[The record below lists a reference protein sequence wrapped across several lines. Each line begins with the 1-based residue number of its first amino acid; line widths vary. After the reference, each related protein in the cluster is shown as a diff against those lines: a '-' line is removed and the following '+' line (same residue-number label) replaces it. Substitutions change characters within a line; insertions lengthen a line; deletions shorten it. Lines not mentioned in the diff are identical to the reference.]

1 MTAHA
6 LATRHP
12 NGELRLFLRV
22 VRAPSGVYVVFAAG
36 QHRPGHDPHSSWH
49 RDGRVHQK
57 SYARTWIRRQRQPLD
72 SFGGA
77 EPFIA
82 TSVDQMPAAG
92 LPECVPTQFATVM
105 DVSLG
110 VIDVTPGR
118 QQVHIDLVAAG
129 AAPPAVGLGERPL
142 LRWWLNDDAPSIVIS
157 LYEFPPLNP
166 QKGVT

>member
-1 MTAHA
+1 M
-6 LATRHP
+6 
-12 NGELRLFLRV
+12 
-22 VRAPSGVYVVFAAG
+22 
-36 QHRPGHDPHSSWH
+36 
-49 RDGRVHQK
+49 
-57 SYARTWIRRQRQPLD
+57 
-72 SFGGA
+72 
-77 EPFIA
+77 

-92 LPECVPTQFATVM
+92 LPECVSTEFATVM

-157 LYEFPPLNP
+157 LYELNP
-166 QKGVT
+166 QDGAT